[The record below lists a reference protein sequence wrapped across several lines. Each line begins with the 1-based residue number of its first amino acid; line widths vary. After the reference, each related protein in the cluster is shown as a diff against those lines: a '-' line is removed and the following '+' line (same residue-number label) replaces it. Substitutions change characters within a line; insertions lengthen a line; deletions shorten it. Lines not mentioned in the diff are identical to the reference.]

1 MAIAIKTYGRRP
13 RKEVLAVGVER
24 RADAIRFPYP
34 NTSSYQI
41 KDFADYTDAM
51 ELAGS
56 SQIRDEEMAGFLISD
71 F

>member
-13 RKEVLAVGVER
+13 RKEVLRVGVER
-24 RADAIRFPYP
+24 RADAIRFSYP
-34 NTSSYQI
+34 KPSSYQI

-51 ELAGS
+51 ELAGCS
-56 SQIRDEEMAGFLISD
+56 EIREGKMAGFLISV